1 MYGEPLRLGGHPL
14 RANGR
19 VCRVAPG
26 ALSVPPYV
34 SESCVPGGG
43 SAGGSSIVMVCWV
56 PGPLSLGCSF
66 ATLSA
71 AHREMHS
78 RFQPQEQ
85 ETSQRHSGPGTI
97 FNQSGARCRLR
108 TADDRM
114 VDAACEEECQS
125 IGIDS
130 PYQRP
135 NPKRLSFRRDKL

>member
-1 MYGEPLRLGGHPL
+1 MRLCG
-14 RANGR
+14 
-19 VCRVAPG
+19 
-26 ALSVPPYV
+26 
-34 SESCVPGGG
+34 
-43 SAGGSSIVMVCWV
+43 V

-66 ATLSA
+66 VTLSA
-71 AHREMHS
+71 AHGEMHS
-78 RFQPQEQ
+78 RLQPHEQ
-85 ETSQRHSGPGTI
+85 VTSQHLGSGTT

-135 NPKRLSFRRDKL
+135 NPKRLSIRRDKL